1 MNLSMISAS
10 VTMGQLQRKMDTLS
24 HNMANSNTTGF
35 KRREATF
42 SDLLFQQVNNNTDT
56 RYETGRLTPN
66 GIRVGAG
73 AKIAQTALRMEQG
86 AIQNTDRRLD
96 FAITQPNHF
105 FEVQSVEN
113 GQAVNRLTRGGAFYL
128 NEDPDNPGQL
138 TIVNANGEYLL
149 DGGGSRFTL
158 PMNFSD
164 IQLSETGELRVTLN
178 DNVTTE
184 ELGQVQLIHVL
195 KPHLLEAVGDTHF
208 TIPNL
213 ENLGLVDTDMF
224 EQVPGNEGRLMQN
237 ALEQSNVNIGQ
248 EMNELLQT
256 QRHYQFNAR
265 ALSMADE
272 MNGLINGIR
281 R

>member
-86 AIQNTDRRLD
+86 AIMQTGRELD
-96 FAITQPNHF
+96 FAIAERDHF
-105 FEVQSVEN
+105 FEVESVEN
-113 GQAVNRLTRGGAFYL
+113 GQATSYLTRDGSFYL
-128 NEDPDNPGQL
+128 SEDPQNPNAL
-138 TIVNANGEYLL
+138 TIVNAKGDFLL
-149 DGGGSRFTL
+149 DGGGNRFTL
-158 PMNFSD
+158 PMNFSE
-164 IQLSETGELRVTLN
+164 IKLSATGELEAILN
-178 DNVTTE
+178 DGTTQD
-184 ELGQVQLIHVL
+184 LGQLQLIRVL
-195 KPHLLEAVGDTHF
+195 KPHLLEAAGDSGF
-208 TIPNL
+208 KIPDL
-213 ENLGLVDTDMF
+213 AGLGFAEADVF
-224 EQVPGNEGRLMQN
+224 EQVPGDEGRLIQSS
-237 ALEQSNVNIGQ
+237 LEASNVNIGQ
-248 EMNELLQT
+248 EMTELVNA

>member
-113 GQAVNRLTRGGAFYL
+113 GQAVNRLTREGAFYL

-149 DGGGSRFTL
+149 DGGGNRFTL

-164 IQLSETGELRVTLN
+164 IQLSPTGELRVTLN

-213 ENLGLVDTDMF
+213 ENLGLMDADMF
-224 EQVPGNEGRLMQN
+224 EQVPGDEGRLMQN
-237 ALEQSNVNIGQ
+237 ALEQSNVNIAQ